1 MSKTTNE
8 PGGRIKN
15 LLFDLGG
22 VIMQID
28 RKRCEAAFRSLGFE
42 DVGDYLGDYGQKGAF
57 AALEAGEITAGEFR
71 AAIRRHIAHEVS
83 DREIDAAF
91 EAFLI
96 GIPLER
102 LHELEELRKH
112 YNIYLLSN
120 TNPIMWNG
128 FIAESFREDGKDI
141 GRYFDGMVT
150 SFEARCMKP
159 SPKIF
164 SYCSEKLGIE
174 PGETLF
180 FDDSEANCEAARRCG
195 FHAARVRGFSGPSAW
210 KNLNMN
216 KR

>member
-8 PGGRIKN
+8 PGGLIKN

-28 RKRCEAAFRSLGFE
+28 RSRCEAAFRSLGFE

-57 AALEAGEITAGEFR
+57 AALEAGKISAGEFR
-71 AAIRRHIAHEVS
+71 DAVRRHIAREVS
-83 DREIDAAF
+83 DAEIDAAF

-96 GIPLER
+96 GIPVER

-112 YNIYLLSN
+112 YKIYLLSN

-141 GRYFDGMVT
+141 SRYFDGMVT

-159 SPKIF
+159 SPEIF
-164 SYCSEKLGIE
+164 AYCSEKLGIE

-195 FHAARVRGFSGPSAW
+195 FHAVHVTDIGQKLEVRGQ
-210 KNLNMN
+210 KYE
-216 KR
+216 